1 MMRRLTWMFVCAGY
15 WGTAL
20 STAWA
25 APESKPDAG
34 PVCLYESK
42 AYSEGA
48 FVCVQKSLMLTCV
61 AEGAQ
66 MSWRPAPDKDIND
79 RCTAPTVRHVAPE
92 PRIHPHW
99 HRYSARLSHPL
110 VENPAKCFIFNGVQY
125 CE

>member
-1 MMRRLTWMFVCAGY
+1 MKRCWISIVVGASCLA
-15 WGTAL
+15 AA
-20 STAWA
+20 SA
-25 APESKPDAG
+25 APGPKPDAG

-79 RCTAPTVRHVAPE
+79 RCTAPAVRHVAPE

-99 HRYSARLSHPL
+99 HRYPVRLSHPL